1 MRERTCNTKATKNG
15 HFAYRTKK
23 QQGYRY
29 PNSSNSTGGKHSTK
43 ERMNQQ

>member
-29 PNSSNSTGGKHSTK
+29 QNSSVSTGEKHSTK

>member
-1 MRERTCNTKATKNG
+1 MRERPCNTKAIKSG

-29 PNSSNSTGGKHSTK
+29 PKSSNSTGGKHSTK
-43 ERMNQQ
+43 ERKTQQ

>member
-1 MRERTCNTKATKNG
+1 MRERPCNIRATKSG
-15 HFAYRTKK
+15 HFAYRTKR

-29 PNSSNSTGGKHSTK
+29 PKSSSSTGGKHSTK